1 MAGDLNIHEQ
11 AIVLTTGATD
21 AGAFAGSMAAVEQV
35 SGGVTHQYGQR
46 VIIAAVPPAA
56 SPSLLQRTPFA
67 TLAAEPAAIS
77 QAVMKGLDEEEALG
91 LAAFGLRQSPE
102 YTAAKSQRPY
112 ADAPWDTEGVLHPD
126 APEGADVAAPPALL
140 AGAAPTSSRLTGK
153 VAVGIIIV
161 EGPTNDLKFS
171 SAERTKVVAEVQN
184 GLTWLG
190 SQSSPA
196 GVSWVYDIRVV
207 TLTVKPGPASQTFE
221 QKEARWRDPALA
233 QLGHGPGLAGAQAYV
248 ENLRSSK
255 GTNWA
260 YCAFFTKYPIGHF
273 AYASIGGPRLVMD
286 YNNDGWGPDNIDRV
300 FAHETGHIFNAP
312 DEYKASGCNCGG
324 QWGFFNMPN
333 TNCETCAPNGGVPCI
348 MKGNTW
354 ETCAYTPFHLG
365 FPQGQRYSGVFQAG
379 SGGHGLWVNADW
391 NNFVAK
397 WNEWNNQGLRLDD
410 LEISQ
415 PGGQLRYSG
424 VFRQGSGG
432 YGLWA
437 LADWNSFVA
446 KWNEWNGQ
454 GLRLVDLEI
463 TKLGN
468 DTRYSGVYQ
477 AGSGGHGLWV
487 NADWS
492 SFVNKWN
499 EWNGQGLRLVD
510 FDITVTGIEG
520 AASPIAGAT
529 AGAGAEIG
537 SAGYGFLSVGAS
549 TGDNQNSGT
558 GFGAVSLSG
567 AASGGNQPGGAGFGA
582 VSLSGSAAGNQQP
595 GGAGFGAVS
604 LSRATSG
611 DDQSGGTGYGG
622 VSLPKT
628 SAADGDEDSGAG
640 FGGLV
645 L

>member
-260 YCAFFTKYPIGHF
+260 
-273 AYASIGGPRLVMD
+273 
-286 YNNDGWGPDNIDRV
+286 
-300 FAHETGHIFNAP
+300 
-312 DEYKASGCNCGG
+312 
-324 QWGFFNMPN
+324 
-333 TNCETCAPNGGVPCI
+333 
-348 MKGNTW
+348 
-354 ETCAYTPFHLG
+354 
-365 FPQGQRYSGVFQAG
+365 
-379 SGGHGLWVNADW
+379 
-391 NNFVAK
+391 
-397 WNEWNNQGLRLDD
+397 
-410 LEISQ
+410 
-415 PGGQLRYSG
+415 
-424 VFRQGSGG
+424 
-432 YGLWA
+432 
-437 LADWNSFVA
+437 
-446 KWNEWNGQ
+446 
-454 GLRLVDLEI
+454 
-463 TKLGN
+463 
-468 DTRYSGVYQ
+468 
-477 AGSGGHGLWV
+477 
-487 NADWS
+487 
-492 SFVNKWN
+492 
-499 EWNGQGLRLVD
+499 
-510 FDITVTGIEG
+510 
-520 AASPIAGAT
+520 
-529 AGAGAEIG
+529 
-537 SAGYGFLSVGAS
+537 
-549 TGDNQNSGT
+549 
-558 GFGAVSLSG
+558 
-567 AASGGNQPGGAGFGA
+567 
-582 VSLSGSAAGNQQP
+582 
-595 GGAGFGAVS
+595 
-604 LSRATSG
+604 
-611 DDQSGGTGYGG
+611 
-622 VSLPKT
+622 
-628 SAADGDEDSGAG
+628 
-640 FGGLV
+640 
-645 L
+645 